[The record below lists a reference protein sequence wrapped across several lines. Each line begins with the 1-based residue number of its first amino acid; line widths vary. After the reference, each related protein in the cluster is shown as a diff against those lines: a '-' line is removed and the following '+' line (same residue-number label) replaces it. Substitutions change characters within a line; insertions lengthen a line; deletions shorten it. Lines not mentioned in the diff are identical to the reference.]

1 MQEKKILIDFK
12 KSTKKRYIYIYMREN
27 VDEKRQNKRKM
38 HR

>member
-12 KSTKKRYIYIYMREN
+12 KSTKKRNIYMREN